1 MIEFR
6 NPEELMAP
14 AGFSH
19 LALASGRLVF
29 VAGQTAHQV
38 DGSLK
43 GETLEE
49 QFAAAA
55 ANVATALRAAG
66 AGPEHL
72 VWLQIFTTDVDA
84 YTAALRPL
92 GAAYRSVFGAH
103 YPPMGLFG
111 VTRLFDPAALVELM
125 AIAVIPES

>member
-6 NPEELMAP
+6 NPEELMP
-14 AGFSH
+14 PSGFSH

-38 DGSLK
+38 DGKLK
-43 GETLEE
+43 GETLED

-55 ANVATALRAAG
+55 ANVVTALGAAG
-66 AGPEHL
+66 AQPEHM

-84 YTAALRPL
+84 YTSSLRSL
-92 GAAYRSVFGAH
+92 GAAYRAAFGAH

-111 VTRLFDPAALVELM
+111 VTRLFDPAAKVELM
-125 AIAVIPES
+125 AIAVVPD

>member
-14 AGFSH
+14 SGFSH

-38 DGSLK
+38 DGKLG
-43 GETLEE
+43 GETLVD

-55 ANVATALRAAG
+55 ANVVTALRAAG
-66 AGPEHL
+66 AQPEHMA
-72 VWLQIFTTDVDA
+72 WLQIFTTEVDE
-84 YTAALRPL
+84 YTASLRPL
-92 GAAYRSVFGAH
+92 GAAYRAAFGPH

-111 VTRLFDPAALVELM
+111 VTRLFDPAAKVELM
-125 AIAVIPES
+125 AIAVIPD

>member
-1 MIEFR
+1 MIEFS

-14 AGFSH
+14 KGFSH
-19 LALASGRLVF
+19 VALASGRLVF

-38 DGSLK
+38 DGTVK

-55 ANVATALRAAG
+55 ANVVTALRAAG
-66 AGPEHL
+66 AGPEHM
-72 VWLQIFTTDVDA
+72 VWLQIFTTDVDD
-84 YTAALRPL
+84 YAANLRPL
-92 GAAYRSVFGAH
+92 GAAYRSAFGSH

-111 VTRLFDPAALVELM
+111 VTRLFDPAAKVELM
-125 AIAVIPES
+125 AIAVIPEP

>member
-14 AGFSH
+14 IGFSH

-38 DGSLK
+38 DGTLK

-55 ANVATALRAAG
+55 ANVVTALRAAG
-66 AGPEHL
+66 AEPEHM

-84 YTAALRPL
+84 YTHNLRPL
-92 GAAYRSVFGAH
+92 GAAYRAAFGAH
-103 YPPMGLFG
+103 FPPMGLFG
-111 VTRLFDPAALVELM
+111 VTRLFDPASLVELM
-125 AIAVIPES
+125 AIAVIPEA